1 MSTLTAFFILM
12 WYQASAP
19 WWIAFSVILAL
30 KVGYFIV
37 TEFEEEI
44 KKTFKFEDQGESPF
58 SQSTGELT
66 DYLYNSCS

>member
-1 MSTLTAFFILM
+1 MATLTAFFILM
-12 WYQASAP
+12 WYEASAP

-44 KKTFKFEDQGESPF
+44 KKTFEFED
-58 SQSTGELT
+58 
-66 DYLYNSCS
+66 